1 MDQTEQIIEALK
13 DAGVKAEQLAVDA
26 MPVLV
31 AQIRARA
38 IVTAIV
44 WGCVVAAYLVFV
56 CYAYRRLPD
65 TIAASDGN
73 GTEATTAIVRL
84 TLWGIVCVVG
94 AFLCVGGVIEA
105 TSALRVLVA
114 PHLRLVTML
123 R

>member
-31 AQIRARA
+31 SQIRARA
-38 IVTAIV
+38 IVAAVV
-44 WGCVVAAYLVFV
+44 WAVVVAAYLMFAR
-56 CYAYRRLPD
+56 YAYPRLPD
-65 TIAASDGN
+65 TIAVAEGN
-73 GTEATTAIVRL
+73 GDDATAAGVRLALWAIV
-84 TLWGIVCVVG
+84 GILG
-94 AFLCVGGVIEA
+94 AFACIIGVVEA
-105 TSALRVLVA
+105 TSAVRDIVA